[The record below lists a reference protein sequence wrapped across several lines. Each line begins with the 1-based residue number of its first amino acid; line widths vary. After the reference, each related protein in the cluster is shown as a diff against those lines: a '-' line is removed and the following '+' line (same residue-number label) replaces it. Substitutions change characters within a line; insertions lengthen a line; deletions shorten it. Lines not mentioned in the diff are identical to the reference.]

1 MLNRDKDGYIVTSSE
16 PYVPGEGDGGDSCH
30 FMGLYVQAT
39 KDMSYP
45 VLHYLDENYQGRRH
59 PTQVPWNNPDN
70 FSRDQLMCLVGAL
83 NTTGRHKSAKR
94 LLLGYLKRGLFFGGN
109 WERNYPGTRKY
120 PFLHYYY
127 KGSKRSDGS
136 VDTRTSVITNKLD
149 PDERIIKSWYD
160 GRDILMPERVGAMI
174 VTARFYPLYW
184 MLPISYLFA
193 FILILRKRYEVE
205 DDDQG
210 AYVSTMN
217 VLGLLPLVK
226 KTDPNY
232 LAKFEKYFTGW
243 RNMRDLYEII
253 KKGL

>member
-45 VLHYLDENYQGRRH
+45 VLHYLDAHYQGRRH

-83 NTTGRHKSAKR
+83 YATGRHKSARR
-94 LLLGYLKRGLFFGGN
+94 LLLGYLKRGLFIAQN
-109 WERNYPGTRKY
+109 SERDYVGSRKY
-120 PFLHYYY
+120 PFPHYYY
-127 KGSKRSDGS
+127 KDSKKSDGS
-136 VDTRTSVITNKLD
+136 ID
-149 PDERIIKSWYD
+149 PTTVKWKNTLPPDSTIERSNFD
-160 GRDILMPERVGAMI
+160 SRDILMPERVGAMI
-174 VTARFYPLYW
+174 VAARYYPLYW
-184 MLPISYLFA
+184 LLPLSYLFA
-193 FILILRKRYEVE
+193 FVLILRKRYEVE

-226 KTDPNY
+226 RTDPNY
-232 LAKFEKYFTGW
+232 LAKFEKYFCDW
-243 RNMRDLYEII
+243 RNMRELYEII